1 LVLGYFS
8 KELSSIFVII
18 DASAAVIDV
27 SVKFEGQ
34 TEAVYTATA
43 AYASSLVNASTSTL
57 ISLSAKPAKAKNE
70 NKKLQ
75 VIKE

>member
-1 LVLGYFS
+1 MLFT
-8 KELSSIFVII
+8 

-27 SVKFEGQ
+27 SVKFEGHS
-34 TEAVYTATA
+34 EAMYAATA

-57 ISLSAKPAKAKNE
+57 VYLNAKPAKITNE

-75 VIKE
+75 VIKKKNH